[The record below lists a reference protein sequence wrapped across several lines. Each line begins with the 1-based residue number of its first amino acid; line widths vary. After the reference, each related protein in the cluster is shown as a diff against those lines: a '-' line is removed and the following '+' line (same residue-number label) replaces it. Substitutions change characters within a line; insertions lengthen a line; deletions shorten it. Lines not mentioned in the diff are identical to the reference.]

1 MKKKPEYIEY
11 EDGTRVLLD
20 EDDAPELTKGWFKKA
35 KRGRVALEEI
45 FGKENAEKLI
55 AGKVGRP
62 KAENPKQL
70 ISFRFHPSIVFHLK
84 EEVEGYNRRV
94 EALILEAMQQG
105 RI

>member
-1 MKKKPEYIEY
+1 MPDDENPEWTA
-11 EDGTRVLLD
+11 ED
-20 EDDAPELTKGWFKKA
+20 FKKA
-35 KRGRVALEEI
+35 KRV
-45 FGKENAEKLI
+45 
-55 AGKVGRP
+55 KVGRP

-94 EALILEAMQQG
+94 ENLILEAMQQG